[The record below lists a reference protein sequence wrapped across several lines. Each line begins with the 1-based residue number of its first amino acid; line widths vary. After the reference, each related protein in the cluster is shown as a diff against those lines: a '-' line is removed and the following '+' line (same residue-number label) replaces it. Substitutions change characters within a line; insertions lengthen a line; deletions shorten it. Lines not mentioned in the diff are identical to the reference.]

1 MSVKRWCPW
10 RCSVINN
17 EDSLDST
24 CFLGASTSINLEM
37 GHRCTQGRPGGIN
50 QSSNWRFMADKSN
63 IYLAHLHLHVC
74 HVEDQV
80 RWQLEGGGVGSSTIP
95 FLIAAPLADHRGDD
109 HSHGAL
115 VLINAYNAFHFQTHP
130 AGRSICVSSRQS
142 PCPQNWK
149 VIGQV
154 RVEAHKALL
163 GKCYQEARA
172 QWVQLNRLS

>member
-10 RCSVINN
+10 HCSVINN
-17 EDSLDST
+17 E
-24 CFLGASTSINLEM
+24 CFLVASTSINLKM
-37 GHRCTQGRPGGIN
+37 GHRCTQGRPESIN
-50 QSSNWRFMADKSN
+50 QSSSRRFTADKRN
-63 IYLAHLHLHVC
+63 IYLAHLHVC
-74 HVEDQV
+74 HREDQV

-95 FLIAAPLADHRGDD
+95 LLIATPLADHRRDD

-115 VLINAYNAFHFQTHP
+115 VPINAYNAFHFQTHP